1 MFINIYEGKIICIIE
16 LMNDTRRC
24 SILMGDTL
32 VLGLQQIC
40 KEYKYN
46 QEKINTRKLNHI

>member
-16 LMNDTRRC
+16 LMNDTKRC

-46 QEKINTRKLNHI
+46 